1 MRECQPSTSPI
12 LSVPCKQSQLLDN
25 RSAVLRGQRS
35 SAKIKNKMCVFPSF
49 QRMPSTHLRRGTGRA
64 RNCSLIPVI
73 LPWQKHSSMTAASL
87 AVFHWPAVQSS
98 GQEAFTLPLDSF
110 STQEAL
116 QVHSRLAS
124 SVDKGDR
131 SDSVTVTM
139 FIYGKHILLQ
149 MVQKSYSIQATGFSK
164 QVRM

>member
-1 MRECQPSTSPI
+1 M
-12 LSVPCKQSQLLDN
+12 LG
-25 RSAVLRGQRS
+25 GQRS
-35 SAKIKNKMCVFPSF
+35 SAKIKNKMHVFPSF
-49 QRMPSTHLRRGTGRA
+49 QRMPSTRFRHGTGRA
-64 RNCSLIPVI
+64 RNCSLIPAI
-73 LPWQKHSSMTAASL
+73 LPWQKHSSVTAASL
-87 AVFHWPAVQSS
+87 AVFHWPVVQSS

-149 MVQKSYSIQATGFSK
+149 MKKFKKVIQFKPLAVPSK
-164 QVRM
+164 